1 MRRIGLRTGASIDLE
16 WTDIRR
22 KRMTVKLQFG
32 VFELDQKPLEL
43 RKNGVPI
50 RLGTQPLQLL
60 AALLERS
67 GQIVTR
73 DELQER
79 LWGQETFVDFELSL
93 NKAVNRL
100 REALNDEASR
110 PRYIETVPRRGYRFI
125 ATVTAYSLT
134 ETSPAIQENILPRVA
149 TIAGEPRRTSVRG
162 ETNGIG
168 PGSVSAG
175 SRARTTTI
183 ILVSI
188 AGVLAVAAVTAL
200 LWHRPSSNSPPA
212 TRFITSAAQCCARL
226 TRDGKLL
233 AYVSPDGAG
242 PPQIWV
248 QQTDGGDAI
257 QITKGPDGVIG
268 PDFSP
273 DGTHLAFVCKQG
285 LCTAPTL
292 SGTPKLVLRD
302 TDAGFPVY
310 SPDGLK
316 ILYFDGTENRAMTVS
331 VNGGEPTSLDLNR
344 EFLVHGAPLW
354 SPDGDQILF
363 YGARK
368 REAGKPDGWWIA
380 ALPAGSPRPLPLPDM
395 EKVVDDREIA
405 ARAWLRKKEG
415 TEWIVYTAQGAAVWK
430 MFRIRVSSQ
439 GEIRGTPEQI
449 TFGAGEIGYSVSV
462 ADDGKV
468 AYPTFTSR
476 QTTFAIPI
484 DSRGQKSGPV
494 SEVLLSP
501 GIDSYSPSISRDGKS
516 MAYVEDTPGKS
527 NNVVLTD
534 LKSNKN
540 HIVDEATRRSN
551 YSVHIAPDGSKV
563 SFEQDCG
570 NRRWQSGEPVNC
582 GFVSSAEGEGSRKVC
597 ESCIPRGFSSD
608 GSVLLIRKYDPV
620 RDDKPPGWIA
630 ALDLRSGSEKQLVA
644 SPNSLIESA
653 SLSWDDRWIIFGKI
667 LDRTKGQ
674 IMIAP
679 VRDGIAGK
687 EPEWIAV
694 TDGTH
699 NDDLPQF
706 SPDGTMAYFISNRD
720 GYHCIWAQRLDPATK
735 RPIGEAFGYEH
746 FHDASQKNLDGF
758 WSSDGDLSVARDK
771 IIVSLVQWH
780 VGIWMTQIQ

>member
-1 MRRIGLRTGASIDLE
+1 VLKDTGA
-16 WTDIRR
+16 
-22 KRMTVKLQFG
+22 
-32 VFELDQKPLEL
+32 
-43 RKNGVPI
+43 
-50 RLGTQPLQLL
+50 
-60 AALLERS
+60 
-67 GQIVTR
+67 
-73 DELQER
+73 
-79 LWGQETFVDFELSL
+79 
-93 NKAVNRL
+93 
-100 REALNDEASR
+100 
-110 PRYIETVPRRGYRFI
+110 GY
-125 ATVTAYSLT
+125 
-134 ETSPAIQENILPRVA
+134 
-149 TIAGEPRRTSVRG
+149 
-162 ETNGIG
+162 
-168 PGSVSAG
+168 
-175 SRARTTTI
+175 
-183 ILVSI
+183 
-188 AGVLAVAAVTAL
+188 
-200 LWHRPSSNSPPA
+200 
-212 TRFITSAAQCCARL
+212 
-226 TRDGKLL
+226 
-233 AYVSPDGAG
+233 
-242 PPQIWV
+242 
-248 QQTDGGDAI
+248 
-257 QITKGPDGVIG
+257 
-268 PDFSP
+268 
-273 DGTHLAFVCKQG
+273 
-285 LCTAPTL
+285 
-292 SGTPKLVLRD
+292 
-302 TDAGFPVY
+302 PVY

-316 ILYFDGTENRAMTVS
+316 ILYFDGAENRAMTVS

-344 EFLVHGAPLW
+344 EFLVRGPPIW
-354 SPDGDQILF
+354 SPGGDQILF
-363 YGARK
+363 YGASK
-368 REAGKPDGWWIA
+368 RAADEPDGWWIA
-380 ALPAGSPRPLPLPDM
+380 PLPAGGPRPLPLPDM
-395 EKVVDDREIA
+395 EKVVDDKNIA
-405 ARAWLRKKEG
+405 VRAWLRKNDG
-415 TEWIVYTAQGAAVWK
+415 TEWIVYTAQGAGVWK
-430 MFRIRVSSQ
+430 MFRIQVSRQ

-449 TFGAGEIGYSVSV
+449 TFGVGEIGYSVSV

-534 LKSNKN
+534 LKSGKN

-551 YSVHIAPDGSKV
+551 YSVGIAPDGSKV

-570 NRRWQSGEPVNC
+570 DRRWQSGEPVNC

-608 GSVLLIRKYDPV
+608 GSVLLIRKYPV
-620 RDDKPPGWIA
+620 RDDNPPASIA
-630 ALDLRSGSEKQLVA
+630 ALDLRSGSEKQFLVA
-644 SPNSLIESA
+644 PPNSAIESA
-653 SLSWDDRWIIFGKI
+653 SLSWDDRWIIFGKT

-674 IMIAP
+674 IMVAP

-746 FHDASQKNLDGF
+746 FHDASQKDLDGF